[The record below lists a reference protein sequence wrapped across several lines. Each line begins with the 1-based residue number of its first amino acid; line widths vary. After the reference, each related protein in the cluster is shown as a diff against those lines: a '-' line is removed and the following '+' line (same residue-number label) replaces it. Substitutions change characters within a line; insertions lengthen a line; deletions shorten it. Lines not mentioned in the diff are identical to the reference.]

1 MIGYLRTLLMF
12 YRRHLRVQPL
22 RELMAV
28 GGVAAGVALLFAVQ
42 VAHHSIG
49 GSFQAIAHGVAG
61 RATLEVASRGP
72 EGFSERVLSEI
83 EGLKDVRVAAPI
95 LQQSIQAAGPKGKR
109 ALTLVG
115 ANEQILPLQGALSR
129 QFQEAG
135 EHSRRGLLVLTQA
148 TAQAIG
154 ARPGDDVKILI
165 GERSEHLTLD
175 ATVPSQTL
183 GAAAEAPIA
192 AAPLPIVQSLA
203 HLQGRIS
210 RVLVEPRPGKEHAL
224 SAALLRLFGERL
236 NVRPIDSEAQL
247 LGQAAAPEA
256 QVTLLFGAI
265 SLVAGV
271 ILAFNALLLASGER
285 QRFITYLIEIG
296 TPDSMIVASLA
307 FDALILGLLGCALGL
322 LAGDLISLLAY
333 RALPGYIA
341 AAFAVGSA
349 RIIDTETVLLAF
361 AGGMVAAFAAAGLPA
376 ITILR
381 ASAAAEPQAI
391 GRTLSFTR
399 KLRLSDALVFGGG
412 ALLVGAS
419 VVVALLQ
426 PATTVVALIGLVV
439 GLVVCLPMLARYLL
453 RIARA
458 GSQRSG
464 DPAVH
469 LSLAELRGAPTRAVA
484 LLATGTVAA
493 FLMVLIGGSVA
504 NVKQAASRG
513 ATDLLSNA
521 SLWVKPGGPEN
532 VYTTEPF
539 NYRETQRRLQKLSVV
554 AAVQPWRDSFLDLRH
569 RRVWVLGVP
578 PAVRQQIAP
587 SQLVDGSLAV
597 ADKHLREGGWIAV
610 SQPIAS
616 EYHVPLGGLITL
628 PTPAG
633 NTTFRLAATIA
644 NYGWLPG
651 AIVMDAG
658 EHARLWSGA
667 SASELAVT
675 LKPGISMDVGMQ
687 AVQRA
692 LPSGSALIV
701 KSDSE
706 RRAEVSAVLGSTIS
720 RLNDTTIVVLIATVA
735 SVIALMIA
743 AIWQRRG
750 RLNSLMA
757 DGMSSGQFARLISY
771 ESGSVLISG
780 CLIGT
785 AAGLFGQ
792 YLIDGWLHQT
802 TGASVL
808 YAPAWQLGLQ
818 TIAFAALI
826 SLLASAIAVA
836 QAGGFQPRVAFSME

>member
-1 MIGYLRTLLMF
+1 M
-12 YRRHLRVQPL
+12 
-22 RELMAV
+22 
-28 GGVAAGVALLFAVQ
+28 
-42 VAHHSIG
+42 
-49 GSFQAIAHGVAG
+49 
-61 RATLEVASRGP
+61 
-72 EGFSERVLSEI
+72 
-83 EGLKDVRVAAPI
+83 
-95 LQQSIQAAGPKGKR
+95 
-109 ALTLVG
+109 
-115 ANEQILPLQGALSR
+115 
-129 QFQEAG
+129 
-135 EHSRRGLLVLTQA
+135 
-148 TAQAIG
+148 
-154 ARPGDDVKILI
+154 
-165 GERSEHLTLD
+165 
-175 ATVPSQTL
+175 
-183 GAAAEAPIA
+183 
-192 AAPLPIVQSLA
+192 
-203 HLQGRIS
+203 
-210 RVLVEPRPGKEHAL
+210 
-224 SAALLRLFGERL
+224 
-236 NVRPIDSEAQL
+236 
-247 LGQAAAPEA
+247 
-256 QVTLLFGAI
+256 LFGAI

-285 QRFITYLIEIG
+285 QRFIAYLIEIG

-322 LAGDLISLLAY
+322 LAGDLISFLHTALSPATSQRHSPSEVRASSTPKPCCWPSRVASSPRSPPPDFRPSRSCA
-333 RALPGYIA
+333 RALRLTQ
-341 AAFAVGSA
+341 AV
-349 RIIDTETVLLAF
+349 
-361 AGGMVAAFAAAGLPA
+361 
-376 ITILR
+376 
-381 ASAAAEPQAI
+381 

-458 GSQRSG
+458 GSERSG

-521 SLWVKPGGPEN
+521 SLWVKPGGPED

-587 SQLVDGSLAV
+587 SQLIDGSLAV

-651 AIVMDAG
+651 AIVMDAS
-658 EHARLWSGA
+658 EHARLWSSA
-667 SASELAVT
+667 SASSSLSRHSRYLDRRRHASGAARAAEWLRSRRQERQRTARRSQCG
-675 LKPGISMDVGMQ
+675 PGQHDLQ
-687 AVQRA
+687 AQRHH
-692 LPSGSALIV
+692 
-701 KSDSE
+701 D
-706 RRAEVSAVLGSTIS
+706 RRADRNGRVGDRADDRRDLAAPW
-720 RLNDTTIVVLIATVA
+720 TTQL
-735 SVIALMIA
+735 
-743 AIWQRRG
+743 
-750 RLNSLMA
+750 A
-757 DGMSSGQFARLISY
+757 DGRRHRLGQFARLITY

-818 TIAFAALI
+818 TDAFAALI
-826 SLLASAIAVA
+826 SILASAIAVA